1 MLKVKEFLVNYF
13 VLSKPGYKLYLLAS
27 DCCFSSFVSMGD
39 GCIFIIGDIQ
49 WDNIGENKLIYFM
62 GVVNWEPNI
71 RFSGNFR
78 SFPEDFWQNHQ
89 LMGMIQ
95 LLFVGNSGHS
105 DGAAGT
111 TSLHFSQWL
120 WFQAVLLLTSEHYGF
135 QVNQS
140 VHCTETT
147 CQVLYRMEA
156 SISGIFLRSAPR
168 PRRLRPP
175 QDQVGGPLGQKWVSI
190 NTTGLPSLPCETGVR
205 LDGVLALDPVHHVE
219 VAHLIL
225 PCWTHHSCPVM
236 SEVFW
241 NCWVVEVICVILICR
256 RHIDTAGLFKSDITL
271 DKEKYLWYNIWYMC
285 HHLSLVLTMVHLAA
299 TTSPA
304 DKVISLST
312 G

>member
-1 MLKVKEFLVNYF
+1 
-13 VLSKPGYKLYLLAS
+13 
-27 DCCFSSFVSMGD
+27 
-39 GCIFIIGDIQ
+39 
-49 WDNIGENKLIYFM
+49 M

-89 LMGMIQ
+89 LMGKIQ
-95 LLFVGNSGHS
+95 LLFEGKSGHS

-236 SEVFW
+236 SKDFW
-241 NCWVVEVICVILICR
+241 RNHELLVRWGYL
-256 RHIDTAGLFKSDITL
+256 RHINLQASHWSCGIIQ
-271 DKEKYLWYNIWYMC
+271 EWYYVRQGKYLWYNLWYMC